1 MLKVSPPC
9 PLGISGTTCNTE
21 KKARF
26 IHSVWK
32 SLKKSTFITLQGAS
46 EASFVCFKKNFLQ
59 VWRFFARI
67 FQIFRKSTFWVK
79 AYIGKNE
86 NFEMK
91 YFWWF
96 WNTVGKMA
104 GAMAGVKVK
113 VEEVPMTKMD
123 KLKYGCFVTMVM
135 LLWVSLL
142 GVSLWSLDLV
152 RQNIKIVKDVP

>member
-1 MLKVSPPC
+1 M
-9 PLGISGTTCNTE
+9 
-21 KKARF
+21 RYF
-26 IHSVWK
+26 
-32 SLKKSTFITLQGAS
+32 
-46 EASFVCFKKNFLQ
+46 
-59 VWRFFARI
+59 WRFW
-67 FQIFRKSTFWVK
+67 T
-79 AYIGKNE
+79 
-86 NFEMK
+86 
-91 YFWWF
+91 
-96 WNTVGKMA
+96 TVGKMA